1 MTKLTSSKSRG
12 FTLIEVMIVVAIV
25 GILASIAVPSYQL
38 HVMRANRAEA
48 KNALL
53 ALAQRLEQNYTLSG
67 SYAADQAAV
76 AIGAAS
82 ITAWGLN
89 QVPVSGAARYTIGF
103 ASGQPTA
110 TTFSIVATPTGSQST
125 DSCGVLTLD
134 NRNLKGADG
143 QNNRHQK
150 TRDCWDR

>member
-1 MTKLTSSKSRG
+1 MTNINSIKERG

-25 GILASIAVPSYQL
+25 GVLASIALPSYQRY
-38 HVMRANRAEA
+38 VMRANRVEA

-67 SYAADQAAV
+67 SYSLDQA
-76 AIGAAS
+76 GAAINAGS
-82 ITAWGLN
+82 ITTWGLN
-89 QVPVSGAARYTIGF
+89 QVPVSGGARYTIGF
-103 ASGQPTA
+103 ASGSPTA
-110 TTFSIVATPTGSQST
+110 TAFTINATPTGSQST

-134 NRNLKGADG
+134 NRNLKGAAG
-143 QNNRHQK
+143 QNNRHQT